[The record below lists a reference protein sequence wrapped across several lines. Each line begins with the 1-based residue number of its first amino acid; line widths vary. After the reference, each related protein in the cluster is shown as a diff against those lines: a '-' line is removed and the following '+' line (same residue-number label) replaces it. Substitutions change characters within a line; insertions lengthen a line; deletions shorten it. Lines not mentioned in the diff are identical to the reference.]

1 MNVAHQRKKEN
12 QKKADAKSFGTFS
25 APKDHTTNRKQNRKK
40 KDYSVF

>member
-1 MNVAHQRKKEN
+1 MWLTKEKKKTKKKQM
-12 QKKADAKSFGTFS
+12 QKNFGTFS